1 MDQYSQKT
9 YLVTLS
15 HLRSWKTAEKNDL
28 LIQLNKNNLPLS
40 EFYYLDSDTLS
51 SEFNLSEKQIL
62 SLKNSEKHLTKNA
75 MMIEDME
82 NKGFSLIALHDNN
95 SYPSKL
101 KQNLGLQYCPCI
113 IYSYGDINLFQEPS
127 VAIVGS
133 RSASDVALTFTD
145 NISQNATNEM
155 KVVVSGFAKGVDRRS
170 LDATLDN
177 NGRAIIVLPQGILT
191 AGKINKDYYAQINQ
205 GDVLVVSAFY
215 PSAPWSIAYAMAR
228 NPYIYGLG
236 EEIYVA
242 ESDTK
247 GGTWSGAIDGLRKN
261 RKVFVRNPEK
271 TEKNGNIHLIHKG
284 CEPVDING
292 NPVKVELSVI
302 DKDRNEQQKLFE

>member
-15 HLRSWKTAEKNDL
+15 HLRSWKTADKNDL
-28 LIQLNKNNLPLS
+28 LIQLKANNLSLS
-40 EFYYLDSDTLS
+40 EFYHFDNDTLTN
-51 SEFNLSEKQIL
+51 EFNLSEKQIL

-82 NKGFSLIALHDNN
+82 NRGFSLIALHDNN
-95 SYPSKL
+95 SYPPKL

-113 IYSYGDINLFQEPS
+113 IYAYGDINLFQEPS
-127 VAIVGS
+127 IAIVGS
-133 RSASDVALTFTD
+133 RSASDKALTFTD
-145 NISQNATNEM
+145 NISQNATNEI

-191 AGKINKDYYAQINQ
+191 AGKINKDYYTQINE
-205 GDVLVVSAFY
+205 GDVLVISAFY
-215 PSAPWSIAYAMAR
+215 PSAPWSVAYAMAR

-284 CEPVDING
+284 CVPVDING
-292 NPVKVELSVI
+292 NPVKVEPISI
-302 DKDRNEQQKLFE
+302 NEDKNDQQKLFE